1 MSKEIYGSAKNLRNK
16 LYDFMQLR
24 EILVE
29 HVPQMCVHLH
39 ALVLGVVMRGFAKAN
54 NAELQTGG

>member
-29 HVPQMCVHLH
+29 HVPQMCVRLH
-39 ALVLGVVMRGFAKAN
+39 ALVLGVVMRAFAKAS